1 MTKYWIRTFYLRGVN
16 VASKEQQLNDL
27 LKPVV
32 EALGFDLWGLEYIS
46 QGKNSVLRVYIDKEA
61 GISVDD
67 CALVSRQIS
76 GVMDVED
83 PITSE
88 YNLEV
93 SSPGL
98 DCPIF
103 TIEQFK
109 QFIGGLVEVKLRY
122 AYEGRRKF
130 KGQLVG
136 VENEEDIVVHVDSH
150 EYLLPIDA
158 IDKANLIF
166 QEIKGK

>member
-1 MTKYWIRTFYLRGVN
+1 

-32 EALGFDLWGLEYIS
+32 EALGYGFWGLEYIS
-46 QGKNSVLRVYIDKEA
+46 QGKNSVLRVFIDKEE
-61 GISVDD
+61 GITVDD
-67 CALVSRQIS
+67 CAVVSRQIS

-103 TIEQFK
+103 TLEQFQ
-109 QFIGGLVEVKLRY
+109 QFVGGLVEVKLRY

-136 VENEEDIVVHVDSH
+136 IEDGEDIVVHVDNH

-158 IDKANLIF
+158 IDKANLIY
-166 QEIKGK
+166 QETKGK

>member
-1 MTKYWIRTFYLRGVN
+1 M
-16 VASKEQQLNDL
+16 ASKEQQLNDL
-27 LKPVV
+27 LKPLV
-32 EALGFDLWGLEYIS
+32 EALGYDFWGLEYIS
-46 QGKNSVLRVYIDKEA
+46 QGKNSVLRVFIDKEE
-61 GISVDD
+61 GIAVDD
-67 CALVSRQIS
+67 CAVVSRQVS

-83 PITSE
+83 PIASE

-103 TIEQFK
+103 TLEQFK
-109 QFIGGLVEVKLRY
+109 QFVGESVEVKLRY

-136 VENEEDIVVHVDSH
+136 IEDEEDIVVHVDNH

-158 IDKANLIF
+158 IDKANLIY
-166 QEIKGK
+166 QETKGK

>member
-46 QGKNSVLRVYIDKEA
+46 QGKNSVLRVYIDKEE

-166 QEIKGK
+166 QEIT

>member
-1 MTKYWIRTFYLRGVN
+1 
-16 VASKEQQLNDL
+16 VASKEQQLIDL

-32 EALGFDLWGLEYIS
+32 EALGFEFWGIEYIA
-46 QGKNSVLRVYIDKEA
+46 QGNNSVLRVFIDSEN
-61 GISVDD
+61 GIHVDD

-93 SSPGL
+93 SSPGVDRPL
-98 DCPIF
+98 F
-103 TIEQFK
+103 TLEHFSRYVGE
-109 QFIGGLVEVKLRY
+109 FVDVKLRY
-122 AYEGRRKF
+122 AFEGRRKF
-130 KGQLVG
+130 KGKLVG
-136 VENEEDIVVHVDSH
+136 IEDGEDIVVHVDNH

-166 QEIKGK
+166 QDHKGK

>member
-1 MTKYWIRTFYLRGVN
+1 LTKYWIRTFYLRGVN

-46 QGKNSVLRVYIDKEA
+46 QGKNSVLRVYIDKEE

>member
-1 MTKYWIRTFYLRGVN
+1 MCGVN
-16 VASKEQQLNDL
+16 VASKEEQLNKL
-27 LKPVV
+27 IQPVV
-32 EALGFDLWGLEYIS
+32 EALGFDFWGLEYIS
-46 QGKNSVLRVYIDKEA
+46 QGKNSVLRVFIDKEE

-67 CALVSRQIS
+67 CAVVSRQVS
-76 GVMDVED
+76 GIMDVED

-103 TIEQFK
+103 TLEQ
-109 QFIGGLVEVKLRY
+109 
-122 AYEGRRKF
+122 F

-136 VENEEDIVVHVDSH
+136 IEDDEDIVVHVESH

-158 IDKANLIF
+158 IDKANLIY
-166 QEIKGK
+166 QETKGKKD

>member
-1 MTKYWIRTFYLRGVN
+1 M
-16 VASKEQQLNDL
+16 ASKEQQLIDL

-32 EALGFDLWGLEYIS
+32 EALGFEFWGLEYIA
-46 QGKNSVLRVYIDKEA
+46 QGNNSVLRVFIDSEN
-61 GISVDD
+61 GIHVDD

-93 SSPGL
+93 SSPGVDRPL
-98 DCPIF
+98 F
-103 TIEQFK
+103 TLEHFNRYVGE
-109 QFIGGLVEVKLRY
+109 FVDVKLRY
-122 AYEGRRKF
+122 AFEGRRKF
-130 KGQLVG
+130 KGKLVG
-136 VENEEDIVVHVDSH
+136 IEDGEDIVVHVDNH

-166 QEIKGK
+166 QDHKGK

>member
-1 MTKYWIRTFYLRGVN
+1 
-16 VASKEQQLNDL
+16 VASKEQQLIDL

-32 EALGFDLWGLEYIS
+32 EALGFEFWGIEYIS
-46 QGKNSVLRVYIDKEA
+46 QGNNSVLRVFIDGEN
-61 GISVDD
+61 GIHVDD

-83 PITSE
+83 TITSE

-93 SSPGL
+93 SSPGVDRPL
-98 DCPIF
+98 F
-103 TIEQFK
+103 TLEHFK
-109 QFIGGLVEVKLRY
+109 RYVGEFVEVKLRY

-130 KGQLVG
+130 KGKLVG
-136 VENEEDIVVHVDSH
+136 IEDEADIVVHVDDH

-166 QEIKGK
+166 QDHKGK

>member
-1 MTKYWIRTFYLRGVN
+1 
-16 VASKEQQLNDL
+16 VASKEQQLIEL

-32 EALGFDLWGLEYIS
+32 EALGFEFWGLEYIA
-46 QGKNSVLRVYIDKEA
+46 QGKNSVLRVFIDSPN
-61 GISVDD
+61 GIHVDD
-67 CALVSRQIS
+67 CAQVSRQIS

-93 SSPGL
+93 SSPGVDRPL
-98 DCPIF
+98 F
-103 TIEQFK
+103 TLEHFSRYVGE
-109 QFIGGLVEVKLRY
+109 FVDVKLRY
-122 AYEGRRKF
+122 AFEGRRKF
-130 KGQLVG
+130 KGKLVG
-136 VENEEDIVVHVDSH
+136 IEDDEDIVVHVDDH

-166 QEIKGK
+166 QDHKGK

>member
-1 MTKYWIRTFYLRGVN
+1 M
-16 VASKEQQLNDL
+16 ASKEQQLIDL

-32 EALGFDLWGLEYIS
+32 EALGFEFWGIEYIA
-46 QGKNSVLRVYIDKEA
+46 QGNNSVLRVFIDSEN
-61 GISVDD
+61 GIHVDD

-93 SSPGL
+93 SSPGVDRPL
-98 DCPIF
+98 F
-103 TIEQFK
+103 TLEHFSRYVGE
-109 QFIGGLVEVKLRY
+109 FVDVKLRY
-122 AYEGRRKF
+122 AFEGRRKF
-130 KGQLVG
+130 KGKLVG
-136 VENEEDIVVHVDSH
+136 IEDGEDIVVHVDNH

-166 QEIKGK
+166 QDHKGK

>member
-1 MTKYWIRTFYLRGVN
+1 M
-16 VASKEQQLNDL
+16 ASKEQQLNDL
-27 LKPVV
+27 LKPLV
-32 EALGFDLWGLEYIS
+32 EALGYDFWGLEYIS
-46 QGKNSVLRVYIDKEA
+46 QGKNSVLRVFIDKEE
-61 GISVDD
+61 GIAVDD
-67 CALVSRQIS
+67 CAVVSRQIS

-83 PITSE
+83 PIASE

-103 TIEQFK
+103 TLEQFK
-109 QFIGGLVEVKLRY
+109 QFVGESVEVKLRY

-136 VENEEDIVVHVDSH
+136 IEDEEDIVVHVDNH

-158 IDKANLIF
+158 IDKANLIY
-166 QEIKGK
+166 QETKGK

>member
-1 MTKYWIRTFYLRGVN
+1 
-16 VASKEQQLNDL
+16 VASKEQQLIDL

-32 EALGFDLWGLEYIS
+32 EALGFEFWGLEYIA
-46 QGKNSVLRVYIDKEA
+46 QGKNSVLRVFIDSPN
-61 GISVDD
+61 GIHVDD
-67 CALVSRQIS
+67 CAQVSRQIS

-93 SSPGL
+93 SSPGVDRPL
-98 DCPIF
+98 F
-103 TIEQFK
+103 TLEHFSRYVGE
-109 QFIGGLVEVKLRY
+109 FVDVKLRY
-122 AYEGRRKF
+122 AFEGRRKF
-130 KGQLVG
+130 KGKLVG
-136 VENEEDIVVHVDSH
+136 IEDDEDIVVHVDDH

-166 QEIKGK
+166 QDHKGK

>member
-1 MTKYWIRTFYLRGVN
+1 M
-16 VASKEQQLNDL
+16 ASKEQQLNDL

-46 QGKNSVLRVYIDKEA
+46 QGKNSVLRVYIDKEE